1 MYDQLNRKFDFYIEI
16 CRKLY
21 ALIKVETY
29 ISLSQLKK
37 FTLETWCAL
46 HNYYMWLTRNRLD
59 VFLVSSLINLNE
71 YYSLVLRLFL
81 MTVINLSPPL
91 KMQHG
96 DKQMFKLEIT
106 IEEINVFI
114 HLWVKRSI
122 EVVLIPS
129 LLTLNKLSKRI
140 NIGISLVSVFTKQ
153 LLRVCLQISLLTLT

>member
-1 MYDQLNRKFDFYIEI
+1 
-16 CRKLY
+16 
-21 ALIKVETY
+21 
-29 ISLSQLKK
+29 
-37 FTLETWCAL
+37 
-46 HNYYMWLTRNRLD
+46 
-59 VFLVSSLINLNE
+59 
-71 YYSLVLRLFL
+71 

-122 EVVLIPS
+122 EVVLIPL

-140 NIGISLVSVFTKQ
+140 NIGISIVSVFTKQ

>member
-1 MYDQLNRKFDFYIEI
+1 
-16 CRKLY
+16 
-21 ALIKVETY
+21 
-29 ISLSQLKK
+29 
-37 FTLETWCAL
+37 
-46 HNYYMWLTRNRLD
+46 MWLTRNRLD
-59 VFLVSSLINLNE
+59 VFLVSSLINFNE
-71 YYSLVLRLFL
+71 YYSLLLRLFL

-153 LLRVCLQISLLTLT
+153 LLRICLQISLLTLRKFKRIHYILFPQNHQKEIDFLMISAGIQVH